1 MDVGQSGAM
10 LFLLNEQIVD
20 VAIPEIHLSKRW
32 KVLGCGDPGSM
43 RAREALEFVARVV
56 SAHADEGVPLELSL
70 VEDLASLIIAKTGA
84 NAALFPVTDGRV
96 GEARL
101 TILPETILAS
111 LREKHV
117 QGGPAPD
124 LKDIWPLAA

>member
-1 MDVGQSGAM
+1 M
-10 LFLLNEQIVD
+10 LFLLNEQIVE

-32 KVLGCGDPGSM
+32 KVLGCGDPSGM

-56 SAHADEGVPLELSL
+56 SAHVDEGVSLEHSL
-70 VEDLASLIIAKTGA
+70 VEDLAALIIAKTGA

-111 LREKHV
+111 LRERHV
-117 QGGPAPD
+117 HEGQMPD
-124 LKDIWPLAA
+124 LKEIWPLAA

>member
-1 MDVGQSGAM
+1 M

-56 SAHADEGVPLELSL
+56 SAHVQEGVAMEVSL
-70 VEDLASLIIAKTGA
+70 VEDLAALIIAKTGA
-84 NAALFPVTDGRV
+84 NAALFPGKERRV

-111 LREKHV
+111 LRKRHEHEG
-117 QGGPAPD
+117 QAPD
-124 LKDIWPLAA
+124 LAQIWPKAA

>member
-1 MDVGQSGAM
+1 M
-10 LFLLNEQIVD
+10 LFLLNDQIVD

-56 SAHADEGVPLELSL
+56 SAHVEEGIALEPIL

-84 NAALFPVTDGRV
+84 NAALFPVNGNKV
-96 GEARL
+96 GDARL

-111 LREKHV
+111 LRERHV
-117 QGGPAPD
+117 HDGQAPD
-124 LKDIWPLAA
+124 LKEIWPLAA

>member
-1 MDVGQSGAM
+1 M
-10 LFLLNEQIVD
+10 LFLLNEQIVEL
-20 VAIPEIHLSKRW
+20 AIPEIHLSKRW

-56 SAHADEGVPLELSL
+56 GAHAEEDVPMEAAL
-70 VEDLASLIIAKTGA
+70 VEDLASLIISKTGA
-84 NAALFPVTDGRV
+84 NAALFPVVGKRV

-111 LREKHV
+111 LRERYAHDG
-117 QGGPAPD
+117 QAPD
-124 LKDIWPLAA
+124 LREIWPLAA